1 MTPKQL
7 YYDTHYEK
15 NDRDIGILTGCYYNH
30 IPELETLTNYNVQID
45 SKKNKRI
52 EIRYY
57 KDFDF
62 DGRRFWR
69 LASVW
74 LDGEPVMIIQN
85 AGREGD
91 DHHRRF
97 ITDPDRFNEMLGYI
111 AGSCCTFDPPER
123 PKNDLYELEEDL
135 GDEIIEFYDNHLD
148 GHFERFRY

>member
-7 YYDTHYEK
+7 YYETHYEK
-15 NDRDIGILTGCYYNH
+15 NDRDIGILIGFRYNH
-30 IPELETLTNYNVQID
+30 ISELEALTNYNVQID
-45 SKKNKRI
+45 PKKNKRI

-57 KDFDF
+57 KNFDF

-74 LDGEPVMIIQN
+74 LDDEPVMIIQN

-97 ITDPDRFNEMLGYI
+97 ITHPERFNEMVAYI
-111 AGSCCTFDPPER
+111 AGSCCTFDPPEK
-123 PKNDLYELEEDL
+123 PKNDLYELDEDL
-135 GDEIIEFYDNHLD
+135 GKELVEFYGNRLD
-148 GHFERFRY
+148 GPFERYVY